1 MAASKRKRD
10 DNQMADHQ
18 HSIGCQ
24 TGNDSDGSLATSPD
38 RLAKHRRTASGSD
51 FSTFDIKHA
60 LSEPAVLP
68 PPRKRK
74 PAPPPQQAAPCQP
87 ATNKELTEL
96 LDFSALDTEDA
107 ISARFEDIASEILH
121 NYRIEIAAGDKTEQ
135 LDVLELEFYLYKSGS
150 HEDPF
155 THASAE
161 QSQAGRWYF
170 HRPPRRTNEPT
181 AVEVVGQAGYR
192 GGTRKGL
199 DLTIGL
205 PPPAPTGLA
214 SKYFPQT
221 QDQDASGASSSTSK
235 VVLRGGVLLRSIRRV
250 SDQKVISGPS
260 LLVDELLS
268 LSGASEIIELV
279 GVNWD
284 GDIAAFPPRAPHSSS
299 QQQHTAAAMTGPRR
313 LSTMWFRRRPDARPA
328 SETRTTTDPD
338 DTTAKPRI
346 FRTPRIGL
354 DISHPSIMPAD
365 ACAHP
370 RVAFIARAYRFLVTP
385 HLLTVNGRGQTFL
398 GVYDALEER
407 GNCADDGE
415 LVGELVRLTAV
426 KAPTAEKYLSALRAG
441 LAPGGGGVEEWIGPK
456 GKTVL
461 SSVTSWLKMMGTL
474 RRLKGTAA

>member
-1 MAASKRKRD
+1 MSERIILVSRRCQVGPYD
-10 DNQMADHQ
+10 DDLTQ
-18 HSIGCQ
+18 S
-24 TGNDSDGSLATSPD
+24 SSPD
-38 RLAKHRRTASGSD
+38 HLAKHRRTASGSD

-68 PPRKRK
+68 SPRKRK
-74 PAPPPQQAAPCQP
+74 SALPPQQTAPNEP
-87 ATNKELTEL
+87 AVNKELMEL
-96 LDFSALDTEDA
+96 LDFSALDAEDT
-107 ISARFEDIASEILH
+107 ISARFEEIASEILH
-121 NYRIEIAAGDKTEQ
+121 NYRIEITTGDKTEQ

-181 AVEVVGQAGYR
+181 AEAVVGQAGYR

-205 PPPAPTGLA
+205 PPPVASLV
-214 SKYFPQT
+214 SKYFPRSQS
-221 QDQDASGASSSTSK
+221 QDVGGASSSSSN

-260 LLVDELLS
+260 LLVDELLR

-284 GDIAAFPPRAPHSSS
+284 GDIAAFPPPHP
-299 QQQHTAAAMTGPRR
+299 QQTVANSRR

-328 SETRTTTDPD
+328 SQTPTTTDPD
-338 DTTAKPRI
+338 GDANARPRI

-354 DISHPSIMPAD
+354 DISHPSIAPAD

-370 RVAFIARAYRFLVTP
+370 RVVFISRAYRFLVMP

-398 GVYDALEER
+398 GVYDALEAR
-407 GNCADDGE
+407 GNCADDAE

-426 KAPTAEKYLSALRAG
+426 KSPTAEKYLGALRAG
-441 LAPGGGGVEEWIGPK
+441 LAPDGGGLEEWIGPK

-461 SSVTSWLKMMGTL
+461 SSITSWLKMMGTL
-474 RRLKGTAA
+474 RRLRGVAA